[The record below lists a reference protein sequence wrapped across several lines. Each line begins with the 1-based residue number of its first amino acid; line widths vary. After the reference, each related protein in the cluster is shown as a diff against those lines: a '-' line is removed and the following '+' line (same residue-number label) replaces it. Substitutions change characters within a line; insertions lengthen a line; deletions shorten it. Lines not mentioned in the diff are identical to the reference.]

1 MKGSEKKI
9 MNISVILYTLGRV
22 LTIESAFMVLPGIV
36 GLIYREN
43 NWWTYFVV
51 ALFGM
56 LAGMLISV
64 KKPKNMQFFA
74 KEGFASVGLAWFL
87 ISLTGALPPFI
98 SRDIPNYIDAVFE
111 MSSGFTTTGATI
123 LTDVEA
129 VSHATLFWRSFSHWI
144 GGMGIVVFLL
154 AVMPMVGGVN
164 MHLLRA
170 ESPGPV
176 VGKLVP
182 KMKDSSQILYLIYIG
197 ITLVQIISL
206 WIMGMTPFEAVCTS
220 FATAGTG
227 GFGVYNSS
235 IGDFSTL
242 IKWDVTIFMI
252 LYGIN
257 FNVYFLILAR
267 KFKQIFKI
275 EEVRT
280 YLIVIAASILIIT
293 LNIFKTYDSFGK
305 ALTDAA
311 FQVASIITT
320 TGFSTCDFDL
330 WPSLSKTILV
340 LLMIMGAC
348 AGSTGGGIKSSRVL
362 ILIKA
367 VRQEINS
374 FIHPRSVR
382 AVGMDDRTVDKN
394 VVKSVCVYFVL
405 FSLIYFGSV
414 FIVSIDKYDMVTNF
428 TAVLA
433 TMNNIGPGLAVVGP
447 TGNFAGFN
455 YLSKIVFIFDMLAG
469 RLELYP
475 ILLLFIPTMWK
486 KH

>member
-1 MKGSEKKI
+1 

-22 LTIESAFMVLPGIV
+22 LAIESAFMILPGLV

-51 ALFGM
+51 ALLGM

-98 SRDIPNYIDAVFE
+98 SREIPNYIDAVFE

-129 VSHATLFWRSFSHWI
+129 MSHATLFWRSFSHWI
-144 GGMGIVVFLL
+144 GGMGIFVFLL

-182 KMKDSSQILYLIYIG
+182 KMKDSSQILYFIYILL
-197 ITLVQIISL
+197 TLVQIISL
-206 WIMGMTPFEAVCTS
+206 WIMGMSLFEAVCTS

-235 IGDFSTL
+235 IAGFSTL

-267 KFKQIFKI
+267 KFKNIFKI

-280 YLIVIAASILIIT
+280 YLIVIVAAVAIIT

-320 TGFSTCDFDL
+320 TGFATCDFNL

-340 LLMIMGAC
+340 LLMITGAC
-348 AGSTGGGIKSSRVL
+348 AGSTGGGLKFSRVL

-374 FIHPRSVR
+374 FIHPRSVK
-382 AVGMDDRTVDKN
+382 AVGMDDRTVDKS
-394 VVKSVCVYFVL
+394 VVKSVCVYGAL
-405 FSLIYFGSV
+405 FTLIYLGSV
-414 FIVSIDKYDMVTNF
+414 LIVSIDKFDMVTNF

-433 TMNNIGPGLAVVGP
+433 TINNVGPGLEVVGA
-447 TGNFAGFN
+447 TGNYAGFN

-475 ILLLFIPTMWK
+475 ILLLFVPTMWK

>member
-1 MKGSEKKI
+1 
-9 MNISVILYTLGRV
+9 MNISIILYTLGRV
-22 LTIESAFMVLPGIV
+22 LAIESAFMVLPGIV
-36 GLIYREN
+36 AIIYREN

-51 ALFGM
+51 ALIGM
-56 LAGMLISV
+56 LAGFLISL
-64 KKPKNMQFFA
+64 KKPKNTQFFA

-98 SRDIPNYIDAVFE
+98 SREIPNYIDAVFE

-129 VSHATLFWRSFSHWI
+129 MSHATLFWRSFSHWI
-144 GGMGIVVFLL
+144 GGMGIFVFLL

-182 KMKDSSQILYLIYIG
+182 KMKDSSQILYFIYILL
-197 ITLVQIISL
+197 TLVQIISL
-206 WIMGMTPFEAVCTS
+206 WIMGMSLFEAVCTS

-227 GFGVYNSS
+227 GFGIYNSS
-235 IGDFSTL
+235 IANFSTL

-267 KFKQIFKI
+267 KFKNIFKI

-280 YLIVIAASILIIT
+280 YLIVIVVSVAIIT
-293 LNIFKTYDSFGK
+293 LNIFKTYDSFGG

-320 TGFSTCDFDL
+320 TGFATCDFNL
-330 WPSLSKTILV
+330 WPALSKTILV
-340 LLMIMGAC
+340 LLMITGAC
-348 AGSTGGGIKSSRVL
+348 AGSTGGGLKFSRVL

-374 FIHPRSVR
+374 FIHPRSVK
-382 AVGMDDRTVDKN
+382 AVGMDDRTVDKS
-394 VVKSVCVYFVL
+394 VVKSVCVYAVL
-405 FSLIYFGSV
+405 FALIYFGSV

-433 TMNNIGPGLAVVGP
+433 TMNNVGPGFEVVGA
-447 TGNFAGFN
+447 TGNYGGFN

-475 ILLLFIPTMWK
+475 ILLLFVPMMWK

>member
-1 MKGSEKKI
+1 
-9 MNISVILYTLGRV
+9 MNISIILYTLGRV
-22 LTIESAFMVLPGIV
+22 LAIESAFMVLPGIV
-36 GLIYREN
+36 ALIYREN

-51 ALFGM
+51 ALVGM
-56 LAGMLISV
+56 LAGLLVSLR
-64 KKPKNMQFFA
+64 KPKNTQFFA

-98 SRDIPNYIDAVFE
+98 SREIPNYIDAVFE

-129 VSHATLFWRSFSHWI
+129 MSHATLFWRSFSHWI
-144 GGMGIVVFLL
+144 GGMGIFVFLL

-182 KMKDSSQILYLIYIG
+182 KMKDSSQILYIIYIFLTF
-197 ITLVQIISL
+197 IQIISL
-206 WIMGMTPFEAVCTS
+206 WIMGMSFFEAVCTAC
-220 FATAGTG
+220 ATAGTG
-227 GFGVYNSS
+227 GFGIYNSS
-235 IGDFSTL
+235 IANFSTL

-267 KFKQIFKI
+267 KFKSIFKI

-280 YLIVIAASILIIT
+280 YLIVIVVSVLIIT
-293 LNIFKTYDSFGK
+293 LNIFKTYDTFGG

-320 TGFSTCDFDL
+320 TGFATCDFNL
-330 WPSLSKTILV
+330 WPSLSKTILI
-340 LLMIMGAC
+340 LLMVTGAC
-348 AGSTGGGIKSSRVL
+348 AGSTGGGLKFSRVL
-362 ILIKA
+362 IIIKA

-374 FIHPRSVR
+374 FIHPRSVK
-382 AVGMDDRTVDKN
+382 AVGMDDRTVDKA
-394 VVKSVCVYFVL
+394 VVKSVCVYAVL
-405 FSLIYFGSV
+405 FALIYFGSV

-433 TMNNIGPGLAVVGP
+433 TMNNVGPGFEVVGA
-447 TGNFAGFN
+447 TGNYAGFN

-475 ILLLFIPTMWK
+475 ILLLFVPMMWK

>member
-1 MKGSEKKI
+1 
-9 MNISVILYTLGRV
+9 MNISIILYTLGRV
-22 LTIESAFMVLPGIV
+22 LAIESAFMVLPGIV
-36 GLIYREN
+36 ALIYQEN

-51 ALFGM
+51 ALVGM
-56 LAGMLISV
+56 LAGLLVSLR
-64 KKPKNMQFFA
+64 KPKNTQFFA
-74 KEGFASVGLAWFL
+74 KEGFASVGLAWLL

-98 SRDIPNYIDAVFE
+98 SREIPNYIDAVFE

-129 VSHATLFWRSFSHWI
+129 MSHATLFWRSFSHWI
-144 GGMGIVVFLL
+144 GGMGIFVFLL

-182 KMKDSSQILYLIYIG
+182 KMKDSSQILYIIYIFLTF
-197 ITLVQIISL
+197 IQIISL
-206 WIMGMTPFEAVCTS
+206 WIMGMSFFEAVCTAC
-220 FATAGTG
+220 ATAGTG
-227 GFGVYNSS
+227 GFGIYNSS
-235 IGDFSTL
+235 IADFSTL

-267 KFKQIFKI
+267 KFKNIFKI

-280 YLIVIAASILIIT
+280 YLIVIVVSVLIIT
-293 LNIFKTYDSFGK
+293 LNIFKTYDTFGG

-320 TGFSTCDFDL
+320 TGFATCDFNL
-330 WPSLSKTILV
+330 WPSLSKTILI
-340 LLMIMGAC
+340 LLMVTGAC
-348 AGSTGGGIKSSRVL
+348 AGSTGGGLKFSRVL

-374 FIHPRSVR
+374 FIHPRSVK
-382 AVGMDDRTVDKN
+382 AVGMDDRTVDKA
-394 VVKSVCVYFVL
+394 VVKSVCVYAVL
-405 FSLIYFGSV
+405 FALIYFGSV

-433 TMNNIGPGLAVVGP
+433 TMNNVGPGFEVVGA
-447 TGNFAGFN
+447 TGNYAGFN

-475 ILLLFIPTMWK
+475 ILLLFVPMMWK

>member
-1 MKGSEKKI
+1 
-9 MNISVILYTLGRV
+9 MNISIILYTLGRV
-22 LTIESAFMVLPGIV
+22 LAIESAFMVLPGIV
-36 GLIYREN
+36 AIIYREN

-51 ALFGM
+51 ALIGM
-56 LAGMLISV
+56 LAGLLISL
-64 KKPKNMQFFA
+64 KKPKNTQFFA
-74 KEGFASVGLAWFL
+74 KEGFASVGLAWLL
-87 ISLTGALPPFI
+87 ISLTGALPPFL
-98 SRDIPNYIDAVFE
+98 SREIPNYIDAVFE

-129 VSHATLFWRSFSHWI
+129 MTHATLFWRSFSHWI
-144 GGMGIVVFLL
+144 GGMGIFVFLL

-182 KMKDSSQILYLIYIG
+182 KMKDSSQILYFIYILL
-197 ITLVQIISL
+197 TLVQIISL
-206 WIMGMTPFEAVCTS
+206 WIMGMSFFEAVCTS

-235 IGDFSTL
+235 IANFSTL

-267 KFKQIFKI
+267 KFKNIFKI

-280 YLIVIAASILIIT
+280 YLIVIVVSVAVIT
-293 LNIFKTYDSFGK
+293 LNIFKTYDTFGG

-320 TGFSTCDFDL
+320 TGFATCDFNL
-330 WPSLSKTILV
+330 WPALSKTILV
-340 LLMIMGAC
+340 LLMITGAC
-348 AGSTGGGIKSSRVL
+348 AGSTGGGLKFSRVL

-374 FIHPRSVR
+374 FIHPRSVK
-382 AVGMDDRTVDKN
+382 AVGMDDRTVDKT
-394 VVKSVCVYFVL
+394 VVKSVCVYAVL
-405 FSLIYFGSV
+405 FALIYFGSV

-433 TMNNIGPGLAVVGP
+433 TMNNVGPGFEVVGA
-447 TGNFAGFN
+447 TGNYAGFN

-475 ILLLFIPTMWK
+475 ILLLFVPMMWK

>member
-1 MKGSEKKI
+1 
-9 MNISVILYTLGRV
+9 
-22 LTIESAFMVLPGIV
+22 
-36 GLIYREN
+36 
-43 NWWTYFVV
+43 
-51 ALFGM
+51 
-56 LAGMLISV
+56 
-64 KKPKNMQFFA
+64 
-74 KEGFASVGLAWFL
+74 
-87 ISLTGALPPFI
+87 
-98 SRDIPNYIDAVFE
+98 
-111 MSSGFTTTGATI
+111 
-123 LTDVEA
+123 
-129 VSHATLFWRSFSHWI
+129 
-144 GGMGIVVFLL
+144 
-154 AVMPMVGGVN
+154 
-164 MHLLRA
+164 
-170 ESPGPV
+170 
-176 VGKLVP
+176 
-182 KMKDSSQILYLIYIG
+182 
-197 ITLVQIISL
+197 
-206 WIMGMTPFEAVCTS
+206 MGMTPFEAVCTS

-227 GFGVYNSS
+227 GFGVYTSS

-280 YLIVIAASILIIT
+280 YLIVIAGSILIIT

>member
-1 MKGSEKKI
+1 
-9 MNISVILYTLGRV
+9 MNIAVILFTLGRV
-22 LTIESAFMVLPGIV
+22 IAIESAFMVLPGIV
-36 GLIYREN
+36 ALFYREG
-43 NWWTYFVV
+43 NWWTYIVV
-51 ALFGM
+51 ALIGM
-56 LAGMLISV
+56 LAGFLISL

-74 KEGFASVGLAWFL
+74 KEGLASVGLAWFL
-87 ISLTGALPPFI
+87 MSLTGALPPFL
-98 SRDIPNYIDAVFE
+98 SREIPNYIDAVFE
-111 MSSGFTTTGATI
+111 MASGFTTTGATI

-129 VSHATLFWRSFSHWI
+129 VTHATLFWRSFSHWI
-144 GGMGIVVFLL
+144 GGMGIFVFLL

-182 KMKDSSQILYLIYIG
+182 KMKDSSQILYFIYIVMTVVQYF
-197 ITLVQIISL
+197 TLWL
-206 WIMGMTPFEAVCTS
+206 MGMKPFEAICTA

-227 GFGVYNSS
+227 GFGIYNSS
-235 IGDFSTL
+235 IADFNTL
-242 IKWDVTIFMI
+242 IKWNVTIFMI

-257 FNVYFLILAR
+257 FNVYFLILAK
-267 KFKQIFKI
+267 KFKSIFKI

-280 YLIVIAASILIIT
+280 YLIAIVVSVLIIT

-320 TGFSTCDFDL
+320 TGFATCDFNL
-330 WPSLSKTILV
+330 WPSLSKTVII
-340 LLMIMGAC
+340 LLMITGAC
-348 AGSTGGGIKSSRVL
+348 AGSTGGGIKFSR
-362 ILIKA
+362 ILIVFQA
-367 VRQEINS
+367 VRQEINT

-382 AVGMDDRTVDKN
+382 AVGMDDKTVDKN
-394 VVKSVCVYFVL
+394 VVKSVCVYFIL
-405 FSLIYFGSV
+405 FALIYFGSV

-433 TMNNIGPGLAVVGP
+433 TMNNIGPGLEVV
-447 TGNFAGFN
+447 GNFAGFN

>member
-1 MKGSEKKI
+1 
-9 MNISVILYTLGRV
+9 MNISIILYTLGRV
-22 LTIESAFMVLPGIV
+22 LAIESAFMVLPGIV
-36 GLIYREN
+36 ALIYREN

-51 ALFGM
+51 ALAGM
-56 LAGMLISV
+56 LAGFLISV
-64 KKPKNMQFFA
+64 KKPKNTQFFA

-98 SRDIPNYIDAVFE
+98 SREIPNYIDAVFE

-123 LTDVEA
+123 LTDVE
-129 VSHATLFWRSFSHWI
+129 VISHATLFWRSFSHWI
-144 GGMGIVVFLL
+144 GGMGIFVFLL

-182 KMKDSSQILYLIYIG
+182 KMKDSSQILYFIYILL
-197 ITLVQIISL
+197 TLVQIISL
-206 WIMGMTPFEAVCTS
+206 CIMGMSLFEAVCTS

-227 GFGVYNSS
+227 GFGIYNSS
-235 IGDFSTL
+235 IAGFSTL

-267 KFKQIFKI
+267 KFKSIFKI

-280 YLIVIAASILIIT
+280 YLIVIVISVIIIT
-293 LNIFKTYDSFGK
+293 LNIFRTYDSFGI

-320 TGFSTCDFDL
+320 TGFVTCDFNL

-340 LLMIMGAC
+340 ILMVTGAC
-348 AGSTGGGIKSSRVL
+348 AGSTGGGLKFSRVL

-367 VRQEINS
+367 VKQEINS
-374 FIHPRSVR
+374 FIHPRSVK
-382 AVGMDDRTVDKN
+382 AVGMDDRTVDKS
-394 VVKSVCVYFVL
+394 VVKSVCVYGVL
-405 FSLIYFGSV
+405 FTLIYLGSV
-414 FIVSIDKYDMVTNF
+414 LIVSIDKYDLVTNF

-433 TMNNIGPGLAVVGP
+433 TMNNVGPGLEVVGA
-447 TGNFAGFN
+447 TGNYSGFS

-475 ILLLFIPTMWK
+475 ILLLFVPMMWK

>member
-1 MKGSEKKI
+1 
-9 MNISVILYTLGRV
+9 MNISIILYTLGRV
-22 LTIESAFMVLPGIV
+22 LAIESAFMVLPGIV
-36 GLIYREN
+36 AIIYREN

-51 ALFGM
+51 ALIGM
-56 LAGMLISV
+56 LAGFLISL
-64 KKPKNMQFFA
+64 KKPKNTQFFA

-98 SRDIPNYIDAVFE
+98 SREIPNYIDAVFE

-129 VSHATLFWRSFSHWI
+129 MSHATLFWRSFSHWI
-144 GGMGIVVFLL
+144 GGMGIFVFLL

-182 KMKDSSQILYLIYIG
+182 KMKDSSQILYFIYILL
-197 ITLVQIISL
+197 TLVQIISL
-206 WIMGMTPFEAVCTS
+206 WIMGMSLFEAVCTS

-227 GFGVYNSS
+227 GFGIYNSS
-235 IGDFSTL
+235 IANFSTL

-267 KFKQIFKI
+267 KFKNIFKI

-280 YLIVIAASILIIT
+280 YLIVIVVSVAIIT
-293 LNIFKTYDSFGK
+293 LNIFKTYDSFGG

-320 TGFSTCDFDL
+320 TGFATCDFNL
-330 WPSLSKTILV
+330 WPALSKTILV
-340 LLMIMGAC
+340 LLMITGAC
-348 AGSTGGGIKSSRVL
+348 AGSTGGGLKFSRVL

-374 FIHPRSVR
+374 FIHPRSVK
-382 AVGMDDRTVDKN
+382 AVGMDDRTVDKS
-394 VVKSVCVYFVL
+394 VVKSVCVYAVL
-405 FSLIYFGSV
+405 FALIYFGSV

-433 TMNNIGPGLAVVGP
+433 TMNNVGPGFEVVGA
-447 TGNFAGFN
+447 TGNYAGFN

-475 ILLLFIPTMWK
+475 ILLLFVPMMWK

>member
-1 MKGSEKKI
+1 
-9 MNISVILYTLGRV
+9 MNISIILYTLGRV
-22 LTIESAFMVLPGIV
+22 LAIESAFMVLPGIV
-36 GLIYREN
+36 AIIYREN

-51 ALFGM
+51 ALVGM
-56 LAGMLISV
+56 LAGLLISL
-64 KKPKNMQFFA
+64 KKPKNTQFFA

-98 SRDIPNYIDAVFE
+98 SREIPNYIDAVFE

-129 VSHATLFWRSFSHWI
+129 MSHATLFWRSFSHWI
-144 GGMGIVVFLL
+144 GGMGIFVFLL

-182 KMKDSSQILYLIYIG
+182 KMKDSSQILYFIYILL
-197 ITLVQIISL
+197 TLVQIISL
-206 WIMGMTPFEAVCTS
+206 WIMGMSFFEAVCTS

-235 IGDFSTL
+235 IANFSTL

-267 KFKQIFKI
+267 KFKNIFKI

-280 YLIVIAASILIIT
+280 YLIVIVVSVAVIT
-293 LNIFKTYDSFGK
+293 LNIFKTYDTFGG

-320 TGFSTCDFDL
+320 TGFATCDFNL
-330 WPSLSKTILV
+330 WPALSKTILV
-340 LLMIMGAC
+340 LLMITGAC
-348 AGSTGGGIKSSRVL
+348 AGSTGGGLKFSRVL

-367 VRQEINS
+367 IRQEINS
-374 FIHPRSVR
+374 FIHPRSVK
-382 AVGMDDRTVDKN
+382 AVGMDDRTVDKT
-394 VVKSVCVYFVL
+394 VVKSVCVYAVL
-405 FSLIYFGSV
+405 FALIYFGSV

-433 TMNNIGPGLAVVGP
+433 TMNNVGPGFEVVGA
-447 TGNFAGFN
+447 TGNYAGFN

-475 ILLLFIPTMWK
+475 ILLLFVPMMWK

>member
-1 MKGSEKKI
+1 
-9 MNISVILYTLGRV
+9 MNISIILYTLGRV
-22 LTIESAFMVLPGIV
+22 LAIESAFMVLPGIV
-36 GLIYREN
+36 AIIYREN

-51 ALFGM
+51 ALIGM
-56 LAGMLISV
+56 LAGLLISL
-64 KKPKNMQFFA
+64 KKPKNTQFFA

-98 SRDIPNYIDAVFE
+98 SREIPNYIDAVFE

-129 VSHATLFWRSFSHWI
+129 MSHATLFWRSFSHWI
-144 GGMGIVVFLL
+144 GGMGIFVFLL

-182 KMKDSSQILYLIYIG
+182 KMKDSSQILYFIYILL
-197 ITLVQIISL
+197 TLVQIISL
-206 WIMGMTPFEAVCTS
+206 WIMGMSFFEAVCTAC
-220 FATAGTG
+220 ATAGTG
-227 GFGVYNSS
+227 GFGIYNSS
-235 IGDFSTL
+235 IANFSTL

-267 KFKQIFKI
+267 KFKNILKI

-280 YLIVIAASILIIT
+280 YLIVIVVSVAVIT
-293 LNIFKTYDSFGK
+293 LNIFKTYDTFGG

-320 TGFSTCDFDL
+320 TGFATCDFNL
-330 WPSLSKTILV
+330 WPALSKTILV
-340 LLMIMGAC
+340 LLMITGAC
-348 AGSTGGGIKSSRVL
+348 AGSTGGGLKFSRVL

-374 FIHPRSVR
+374 FIHPRSVK
-382 AVGMDDRTVDKN
+382 AVGMDDRTVDKT
-394 VVKSVCVYFVL
+394 VVKSVCVYAVL
-405 FSLIYFGSV
+405 FALIYFGSV

-433 TMNNIGPGLAVVGP
+433 TMNNVGPGFEVVGA
-447 TGNFAGFN
+447 TGNYAGFN

-475 ILLLFIPTMWK
+475 ILLLFVPMMWK

>member
-1 MKGSEKKI
+1 
-9 MNISVILYTLGRV
+9 MNISIILYTLGRV
-22 LTIESAFMVLPGIV
+22 LAIESAFMVLPGIV
-36 GLIYREN
+36 AIIYREN

-51 ALFGM
+51 ALTGM
-56 LAGMLISV
+56 LAGLLISL
-64 KKPKNMQFFA
+64 KKPKNTQFFA

-98 SRDIPNYIDAVFE
+98 SREIPNYIDAVFE

-129 VSHATLFWRSFSHWI
+129 MSHATLFWRSFSHWI
-144 GGMGIVVFLL
+144 GGMGIFVFLL

-182 KMKDSSQILYLIYIG
+182 KMKDSSQILYFIYILL
-197 ITLVQIISL
+197 TLVQIISL
-206 WIMGMTPFEAVCTS
+206 WIMGMSFFEAVCTS

-235 IGDFSTL
+235 IANFSTL

-267 KFKQIFKI
+267 KFKNIFKI

-280 YLIVIAASILIIT
+280 YLIVIVVSAAVIT
-293 LNIFKTYDSFGK
+293 LNIFKTYDSFGG

-320 TGFSTCDFDL
+320 TGFATCDFNL
-330 WPSLSKTILV
+330 WPALSKTILV
-340 LLMIMGAC
+340 LLMITGAC
-348 AGSTGGGIKSSRVL
+348 AGSTGGGLKFSRVL

-367 VRQEINS
+367 IRQEINS
-374 FIHPRSVR
+374 FIHPRSVK
-382 AVGMDDRTVDKN
+382 AVGMDDRTVDKT
-394 VVKSVCVYFVL
+394 VVKSVCVYAVL
-405 FSLIYFGSV
+405 FALIYFGSV

-433 TMNNIGPGLAVVGP
+433 TMNNVGPGFEVVGA
-447 TGNFAGFN
+447 TGNYAGFN

-475 ILLLFIPTMWK
+475 ILLLFVPMMWK

>member
-1 MKGSEKKI
+1 
-9 MNISVILYTLGRV
+9 MNIAIILYTLGRV
-22 LTIESAFMVLPGIV
+22 LAIESAFMVLPGIV
-36 GLIYREN
+36 ALIYREN

-51 ALFGM
+51 ALVGM
-56 LAGMLISV
+56 LAGLLVSF
-64 KKPKNMQFFA
+64 KKPKNTQFFA
-74 KEGFASVGLAWFL
+74 KEGFASVGLAWLL
-87 ISLTGALPPFI
+87 ISMTGALPPFL
-98 SRDIPNYIDAVFE
+98 SREIPNYIDAVFE

-129 VSHATLFWRSFSHWI
+129 MTHATLFWRSFSHWI
-144 GGMGIVVFLL
+144 GGMGIFVFLL

-182 KMKDSSQILYLIYIG
+182 KMKDSSQILYVIYIFLT
-197 ITLVQIISL
+197 IVQIISL
-206 WIMGMTPFEAVCTS
+206 WIMGMSFFEAVCTS
-220 FATAGTG
+220 CATAGTG
-227 GFGVYNSS
+227 GFGIYNSS
-235 IGDFSTL
+235 IANFSTL

-267 KFKQIFKI
+267 KFKNILKI

-280 YLIVIAASILIIT
+280 YLIVIVVSVAVIT
-293 LNIFKTYDSFGK
+293 LNIFKTYDTFGG

-320 TGFSTCDFDL
+320 TGFATCDFNL
-330 WPSLSKTILV
+330 WPALSKTILV
-340 LLMIMGAC
+340 LLMITGAC
-348 AGSTGGGIKSSRVL
+348 AGSTGGGLKFSRVL

-374 FIHPRSVR
+374 FIHPRSVK
-382 AVGMDDRTVDKN
+382 AVGMDDRTVDKT
-394 VVKSVCVYFVL
+394 VVKSVCVYAVL
-405 FSLIYFGSV
+405 FALIYFGSV

-433 TMNNIGPGLAVVGP
+433 TMNNVGPGFEVVGA
-447 TGNFAGFN
+447 TGNYAGFN

-475 ILLLFIPTMWK
+475 ILLLFVPMMWK

>member
-1 MKGSEKKI
+1 
-9 MNISVILYTLGRV
+9 MNIAIILYTLGRV
-22 LTIESAFMVLPGIV
+22 LAIESAFMVLPGIV
-36 GLIYREN
+36 AIIYREN

-51 ALFGM
+51 ALIGM
-56 LAGMLISV
+56 LAGLLISL
-64 KKPKNMQFFA
+64 KKPKNTQFFA

-98 SRDIPNYIDAVFE
+98 SREIPNYIDAVFE

-129 VSHATLFWRSFSHWI
+129 MSHATLFWRSFSHWI
-144 GGMGIVVFLL
+144 GGMGIFVFLL

-182 KMKDSSQILYLIYIG
+182 KMKDSSQILSFIYILL
-197 ITLVQIISL
+197 TLVQIISL
-206 WIMGMTPFEAVCTS
+206 WIMGMSFFEAVCTS

-235 IGDFSTL
+235 IANFSTL

-267 KFKQIFKI
+267 KFKNIFKI

-280 YLIVIAASILIIT
+280 YLIVIVVSVAVIT
-293 LNIFKTYDSFGK
+293 LNIFKTYDTFGG

-320 TGFSTCDFDL
+320 TGFATCDFNL
-330 WPSLSKTILV
+330 WPALSKTILV
-340 LLMIMGAC
+340 LLMITGAC
-348 AGSTGGGIKSSRVL
+348 AGSTGGGLKFSRVL

-374 FIHPRSVR
+374 FIHPRSVK
-382 AVGMDDRTVDKN
+382 AVGMDDRTVDKT
-394 VVKSVCVYFVL
+394 VVKSVCVYAVL
-405 FSLIYFGSV
+405 FALIYFGSV

-433 TMNNIGPGLAVVGP
+433 TMNNVGPGFEVVGA
-447 TGNFAGFN
+447 TGNYAGFN

-475 ILLLFIPTMWK
+475 ILLLFVPMMWK

>member
-1 MKGSEKKI
+1 
-9 MNISVILYTLGRV
+9 MNISIILYTLGRV
-22 LTIESAFMVLPGIV
+22 LAIESAFMVLPGIV
-36 GLIYREN
+36 AIIYREN

-51 ALFGM
+51 ALIGM
-56 LAGMLISV
+56 LAGFLISL
-64 KKPKNMQFFA
+64 KKPKNTQFFA

-98 SRDIPNYIDAVFE
+98 SREIPNYIDAVFE

-129 VSHATLFWRSFSHWI
+129 MSHATLFWRSFSHWI
-144 GGMGIVVFLL
+144 GGMGIFVFLL

-182 KMKDSSQILYLIYIG
+182 KMKDSSQILYFIYILL
-197 ITLVQIISL
+197 TLVQIISL
-206 WIMGMTPFEAVCTS
+206 WIMGMSLFEAVCTS

-227 GFGVYNSS
+227 GFGIYNSS
-235 IGDFSTL
+235 IANFSTL

-267 KFKQIFKI
+267 KFKNIFKI

-280 YLIVIAASILIIT
+280 YLIVIVVSVAVIT
-293 LNIFKTYDSFGK
+293 LNIFKTYDSFGG

-320 TGFSTCDFDL
+320 TGFATCDFNL
-330 WPSLSKTILV
+330 WPALSKTILV
-340 LLMIMGAC
+340 LLMITGAC
-348 AGSTGGGIKSSRVL
+348 AGSTGGGLKFSRVL

-374 FIHPRSVR
+374 FIHPRSVK
-382 AVGMDDRTVDKN
+382 AVGMDDRTVDKS
-394 VVKSVCVYFVL
+394 VVKSVCVYAVL
-405 FSLIYFGSV
+405 FALIYFGSV

-433 TMNNIGPGLAVVGP
+433 TMNNVGPGFEVVGA
-447 TGNFAGFN
+447 TGNYAGFN

-475 ILLLFIPTMWK
+475 ILLLFVPMMWK

>member
-1 MKGSEKKI
+1 

>member
-1 MKGSEKKI
+1 
-9 MNISVILYTLGRV
+9 
-22 LTIESAFMVLPGIV
+22 
-36 GLIYREN
+36 
-43 NWWTYFVV
+43 
-51 ALFGM
+51 ALVGM
-56 LAGMLISV
+56 LTGLLISL
-64 KKPKNMQFFA
+64 KKPKNTQFFA

-98 SRDIPNYIDAVFE
+98 SREIPNYIDAVFE

-129 VSHATLFWRSFSHWI
+129 MSHATLFWRSFSHWI
-144 GGMGIVVFLL
+144 GGMGIFVFLL

-182 KMKDSSQILYLIYIG
+182 KMKDSSQILYFIYIFL
-197 ITLVQIISL
+197 TVVQILSL
-206 WIMGMTPFEAVCTS
+206 WIMGMSFFEAVCTAC
-220 FATAGTG
+220 ATAGTG

-235 IGDFSTL
+235 IASFSTL

-267 KFKQIFKI
+267 KFKNIFKM

-280 YLIVIAASILIIT
+280 YLLVIVVSVLIIT
-293 LNIFKTYDSFGK
+293 LNIFKMYDSFGG

-320 TGFSTCDFDL
+320 TGFATCDFNL
-330 WPSLSKTILV
+330 WPSLAKTILV
-340 LLMIMGAC
+340 ILMITGAC
-348 AGSTGGGIKSSRVL
+348 AGSTGGGLKFSRVL

-374 FIHPRSVR
+374 FIHPRSVK
-382 AVGMDDRTVDKN
+382 AVGMDDRTVDKA
-394 VVKSVCVYFVL
+394 VVKSVCVYGVL
-405 FSLIYFGSV
+405 FTLIYLGSV

-433 TMNNIGPGLAVVGP
+433 TMNNVGPGFEVVGA
-447 TGNFAGFN
+447 TGNYAGFN

-475 ILLLFIPTMWK
+475 ILLLFVPMMWK

>member
-1 MKGSEKKI
+1 
-9 MNISVILYTLGRV
+9 MNISIILYTLGRV
-22 LTIESAFMVLPGIV
+22 LAIESAFMVLPGIV
-36 GLIYREN
+36 AIIYREN

-51 ALFGM
+51 ALAGM
-56 LAGMLISV
+56 LAGLLISL
-64 KKPKNMQFFA
+64 KKPKNTQFFA

-87 ISLTGALPPFI
+87 ISLTGALPPFL

-182 KMKDSSQILYLIYIG
+182 KMKDSSQILYFIYIF
-197 ITLVQIISL
+197 ITLVQIFSL
-206 WIMGMTPFEAVCTS
+206 KIMGMSLFEAVCTS

-235 IGDFSTL
+235 IAGFSTL

-267 KFKQIFKI
+267 KFKSIFKI

-280 YLIVIAASILIIT
+280 YLIVIVVSVLIIT
-293 LNIFKTYDSFGK
+293 LNIFKMYDSFGK

-320 TGFSTCDFDL
+320 TGFATCDFNL

-340 LLMIMGAC
+340 ILMVTGAC
-348 AGSTGGGIKSSRVL
+348 AGSTGGGLKFSRVL

-367 VRQEINS
+367 VRQEIHS
-374 FIHPRSVR
+374 FIHPRSVK
-382 AVGMDDRTVDKN
+382 AVGMDDRTVDKA
-394 VVKSVCVYFVL
+394 VVKSVCVYAVL
-405 FSLIYFGSV
+405 FALIYFGSV
-414 FIVSIDKYDMVTNF
+414 LIVSIDKYDMITNF

-433 TMNNIGPGLAVVGP
+433 TMNNVGPGLEVVGA
-447 TGNFAGFN
+447 TGNYAGFN

-475 ILLLFIPTMWK
+475 ILLLFVPMMWK

>member
-1 MKGSEKKI
+1 
-9 MNISVILYTLGRV
+9 MNISIILYTLGRV
-22 LTIESAFMVLPGIV
+22 LAIESAFMVLPGIV
-36 GLIYREN
+36 AIIYREN

-51 ALFGM
+51 ALIGM
-56 LAGMLISV
+56 LAGLLISL
-64 KKPKNMQFFA
+64 KKPKNTQFFA

-98 SRDIPNYIDAVFE
+98 SREIPNYIDAVFE

-129 VSHATLFWRSFSHWI
+129 MSHATLFWRSFSHWI
-144 GGMGIVVFLL
+144 GGMGIFVFLL

-176 VGKLVP
+176 VGELVP
-182 KMKDSSQILYLIYIG
+182 KMKDSSQILYFIYILL
-197 ITLVQIISL
+197 TLVQIISL
-206 WIMGMTPFEAVCTS
+206 WIMGMSFFEAVCTS

-235 IGDFSTL
+235 IANFSTL

-267 KFKQIFKI
+267 KFKNIFKI

-280 YLIVIAASILIIT
+280 YLIVIVVSVAVIT
-293 LNIFKTYDSFGK
+293 LNIFKTYDTFGG

-320 TGFSTCDFDL
+320 TGFATCDFNL
-330 WPSLSKTILV
+330 WPALSKTILV
-340 LLMIMGAC
+340 LLMITGAC
-348 AGSTGGGIKSSRVL
+348 AGSTGGGLKFSRVL

-374 FIHPRSVR
+374 FIHPRSVK
-382 AVGMDDRTVDKN
+382 AVGMDDRTVDKT
-394 VVKSVCVYFVL
+394 VVKSVCVYAVL
-405 FSLIYFGSV
+405 FALIYFGSV

-433 TMNNIGPGLAVVGP
+433 TMNNVGPGFEVVGA
-447 TGNFAGFN
+447 TGNYAGFN

-475 ILLLFIPTMWK
+475 ILLLFVPMMWK

>member
-1 MKGSEKKI
+1 
-9 MNISVILYTLGRV
+9 MNISIILYTLGRV
-22 LTIESAFMVLPGIV
+22 LAIESAFMVLPGIV
-36 GLIYREN
+36 AIIYREN

-51 ALFGM
+51 ALIGM
-56 LAGMLISV
+56 LAGFLISL
-64 KKPKNMQFFA
+64 KKPKNTQFFA

-98 SRDIPNYIDAVFE
+98 SREIPNYIDAVFE

-129 VSHATLFWRSFSHWI
+129 MSHATLFWRSFSHWI
-144 GGMGIVVFLL
+144 GGMGIFVFLL

-182 KMKDSSQILYLIYIG
+182 KMKDSSQILYFIYILL
-197 ITLVQIISL
+197 TLVQIISL
-206 WIMGMTPFEAVCTS
+206 WIMGMSLFEAVCTS

-227 GFGVYNSS
+227 GFGIYNSS
-235 IGDFSTL
+235 LANFSTL

-267 KFKQIFKI
+267 KFKNIFKI

-280 YLIVIAASILIIT
+280 YLIVIVVSVAVIT
-293 LNIFKTYDSFGK
+293 LNIFKTYDSFGG

-320 TGFSTCDFDL
+320 TGFATCDFNL
-330 WPSLSKTILV
+330 WPALSKTILV
-340 LLMIMGAC
+340 LLMITGAC
-348 AGSTGGGIKSSRVL
+348 AGSTGGGLKFSRVL

-374 FIHPRSVR
+374 FIHPRSVK
-382 AVGMDDRTVDKN
+382 AVGMDDRTVDKS
-394 VVKSVCVYFVL
+394 VVKSVCVYAVL
-405 FSLIYFGSV
+405 FALIYFGSV

-433 TMNNIGPGLAVVGP
+433 TMNNVGPGFEVVGA
-447 TGNFAGFN
+447 TGNYAGFN

-475 ILLLFIPTMWK
+475 ILLLFVPMMWK

>member
-1 MKGSEKKI
+1 
-9 MNISVILYTLGRV
+9 MNISIILYTLGRV
-22 LTIESAFMVLPGIV
+22 LAIESAFMVLPGIV
-36 GLIYREN
+36 AIIYREN

-51 ALFGM
+51 ALIGM
-56 LAGMLISV
+56 LAGLLISL
-64 KKPKNMQFFA
+64 KKPKNTQFFA

-98 SRDIPNYIDAVFE
+98 SREIPNYIDAVFE

-129 VSHATLFWRSFSHWI
+129 MSHATLFWRSFSHWI
-144 GGMGIVVFLL
+144 GGMGIFVFLL

-182 KMKDSSQILYLIYIG
+182 KMKDSSQILYFIYILL
-197 ITLVQIISL
+197 TLVQIISL
-206 WIMGMTPFEAVCTS
+206 WIMGMSFFEAVCTS

-235 IGDFSTL
+235 IANFSTL

-267 KFKQIFKI
+267 KFKNIFKI

-280 YLIVIAASILIIT
+280 YLIVIVVSVAVIT
-293 LNIFKTYDSFGK
+293 LNIFRTYDSFGG

-320 TGFSTCDFDL
+320 TGFATCDFNL

-340 LLMIMGAC
+340 LLMITGAC
-348 AGSTGGGIKSSRVL
+348 AGSTGGGLKFSRVL

-374 FIHPRSVR
+374 FIHPRSVK
-382 AVGMDDRTVDKN
+382 AVGMDDRTVDKT
-394 VVKSVCVYFVL
+394 VVKSVCVYAVL
-405 FSLIYFGSV
+405 FALIYFGSV

-433 TMNNIGPGLAVVGP
+433 TMNNVGPGFEVVGA
-447 TGNFAGFN
+447 TGNYAGFN

-475 ILLLFIPTMWK
+475 ILLLFVPMMWK

>member
-1 MKGSEKKI
+1 
-9 MNISVILYTLGRV
+9 MNISIILYTLGRV
-22 LTIESAFMVLPGIV
+22 LAIESAFMVLPGIV
-36 GLIYREN
+36 AIIYREN

-51 ALFGM
+51 ALIGM
-56 LAGMLISV
+56 LAGLLISL
-64 KKPKNMQFFA
+64 KKPKNTQFFA
-74 KEGFASVGLAWFL
+74 KEGFASVGFAWFL

-98 SRDIPNYIDAVFE
+98 SGEIPNYIDAVFE

-144 GGMGIVVFLL
+144 GGMGIFVFLL

-182 KMKDSSQILYLIYIG
+182 KMKDSSQILYFIYILL
-197 ITLVQIISL
+197 TLVQIISL
-206 WIMGMTPFEAVCTS
+206 WIMGMSLFEAVCTS

-227 GFGVYNSS
+227 GFGIYNSS
-235 IGDFSTL
+235 IANFSTL

-267 KFKQIFKI
+267 KFKNIFKI

-280 YLIVIAASILIIT
+280 YLIVIVVSVAVIT
-293 LNIFKTYDSFGK
+293 LNIFKTYDSFGG

-320 TGFSTCDFDL
+320 TGFATCDFNL
-330 WPSLSKTILV
+330 WPALSKTILV
-340 LLMIMGAC
+340 LLMITGAC
-348 AGSTGGGIKSSRVL
+348 AGSTGGGLKFSRVL

-374 FIHPRSVR
+374 FIHPRSVK
-382 AVGMDDRTVDKN
+382 AVGMDDRTVDKS
-394 VVKSVCVYFVL
+394 VVKSVCVYAVL
-405 FSLIYFGSV
+405 FALIYFGSV

-433 TMNNIGPGLAVVGP
+433 TMNNVGPGFEVVGA
-447 TGNFAGFN
+447 TGNYAGFN

-475 ILLLFIPTMWK
+475 ILLLFVPMMWK

>member
-1 MKGSEKKI
+1 
-9 MNISVILYTLGRV
+9 MNIAIILYTLGRV
-22 LTIESAFMVLPGIV
+22 LAIESAFMVLPGIV
-36 GLIYREN
+36 ALIYREN

-51 ALFGM
+51 ALVGM
-56 LAGMLISV
+56 LAGLLVSF
-64 KKPKNMQFFA
+64 KKPKNTQFFA
-74 KEGFASVGLAWFL
+74 KEGFASVGLAWLL
-87 ISLTGALPPFI
+87 ISLTGALPPFL
-98 SRDIPNYIDAVFE
+98 SREIPNYIDAVFE

-129 VSHATLFWRSFSHWI
+129 MTHATLFWRSFSHWI
-144 GGMGIVVFLL
+144 GGMGIFVFLL

-182 KMKDSSQILYLIYIG
+182 KMKDSSQILYVIYIFLT
-197 ITLVQIISL
+197 IVQIISL
-206 WIMGMTPFEAVCTS
+206 WIMGMSFFEAVCTAC
-220 FATAGTG
+220 ATAGTG
-227 GFGVYNSS
+227 GFGIYNSS
-235 IGDFSTL
+235 IANFSTL

-267 KFKQIFKI
+267 KFKNILKI

-280 YLIVIAASILIIT
+280 YLIVIVVSVAVIT
-293 LNIFKTYDSFGK
+293 LNIFKNYDTFGG

-320 TGFSTCDFDL
+320 TGFATCDFNL
-330 WPSLSKTILV
+330 WPALSKTILV
-340 LLMIMGAC
+340 LLMITGAC
-348 AGSTGGGIKSSRVL
+348 AGSTGGGLKFSRVL

-374 FIHPRSVR
+374 FIHPRSVK
-382 AVGMDDRTVDKN
+382 AVGMDDRTVDKT
-394 VVKSVCVYFVL
+394 VVKSVCVYAVL
-405 FSLIYFGSV
+405 FALIYFGSV

-433 TMNNIGPGLAVVGP
+433 TMNNVGPGFEVVGA
-447 TGNFAGFN
+447 TGNYAGFN

-475 ILLLFIPTMWK
+475 ILLLFVPMMWK

>member
-1 MKGSEKKI
+1 
-9 MNISVILYTLGRV
+9 MNIAIILYTLGRV
-22 LTIESAFMVLPGIV
+22 LAIESAFMVLPGIV
-36 GLIYREN
+36 ALIYREN

-51 ALFGM
+51 ALVGM
-56 LAGMLISV
+56 LAGLLVSF
-64 KKPKNMQFFA
+64 KKPKNTQFFA
-74 KEGFASVGLAWFL
+74 KEGFASVGLAWLL
-87 ISLTGALPPFI
+87 ISMTGALPPFL
-98 SRDIPNYIDAVFE
+98 SREIPNYIDAVFE

-129 VSHATLFWRSFSHWI
+129 MTRATLFWRSFSHWI
-144 GGMGIVVFLL
+144 GGMGIFVFLL

-182 KMKDSSQILYLIYIG
+182 KMKDSSQILYVIYIFLT
-197 ITLVQIISL
+197 IVQIISL
-206 WIMGMTPFEAVCTS
+206 WIMGMSFFEAVCTAC
-220 FATAGTG
+220 ATAGTG
-227 GFGVYNSS
+227 GFGIYNSS
-235 IGDFSTL
+235 IANFSTL

-267 KFKQIFKI
+267 KFKNILKI

-280 YLIVIAASILIIT
+280 YLLVIVGAVLIIT
-293 LNIFKTYDSFGK
+293 LNIFKTYNSFGM

-320 TGFSTCDFDL
+320 TGFATCDFNL
-330 WPSLSKTILV
+330 WPALSKTILV
-340 LLMIMGAC
+340 LLMITGAC
-348 AGSTGGGIKSSRVL
+348 AGSTGGGLKFSRVL

-374 FIHPRSVR
+374 FIHPRSVK
-382 AVGMDDRTVDKN
+382 AVGMDDRTVDKT
-394 VVKSVCVYFVL
+394 VVKSVCVYAVL
-405 FSLIYFGSV
+405 FALIYFGSV
-414 FIVSIDKYDMVTNF
+414 FIVSIDKYDVVTNF

-433 TMNNIGPGLAVVGP
+433 TMNNVGPGFEVVGA
-447 TGNFAGFN
+447 TGNYAGFN

-475 ILLLFIPTMWK
+475 ILLLFVPMMWK

>member
-1 MKGSEKKI
+1 
-9 MNISVILYTLGRV
+9 MNISIILYTLGRV
-22 LTIESAFMVLPGIV
+22 LAIESAFMVLPGIV
-36 GLIYREN
+36 AIIYREN

-51 ALFGM
+51 ALVGM
-56 LAGMLISV
+56 LTGLLISL
-64 KKPKNMQFFA
+64 KKPKNTQFFA

-87 ISLTGALPPFI
+87 ISLTGALPPFL
-98 SRDIPNYIDAVFE
+98 SREIPNYIDAVFE

-129 VSHATLFWRSFSHWI
+129 MSHATLFWRSFSHWI
-144 GGMGIVVFLL
+144 GGMGIFVFLL

-182 KMKDSSQILYLIYIG
+182 KMKDSSQILYFIYIFL
-197 ITLVQIISL
+197 TVVQILSL
-206 WIMGMTPFEAVCTS
+206 WIMGMSFFEAVCTAC
-220 FATAGTG
+220 ATAGTG

-235 IGDFSTL
+235 IASFSTL

-267 KFKQIFKI
+267 KFKNIFKM

-280 YLIVIAASILIIT
+280 YLLVIVVSVLIIT
-293 LNIFKTYDSFGK
+293 LNIFKMYDSFGG

-320 TGFSTCDFDL
+320 TGFATCDFNL
-330 WPSLSKTILV
+330 WPSLAKTILV
-340 LLMIMGAC
+340 ILMITGAC
-348 AGSTGGGIKSSRVL
+348 AGSTGGGLKFSRVL

-374 FIHPRSVR
+374 FIHPRSVK
-382 AVGMDDRTVDKN
+382 AVGMDDRTVDKA
-394 VVKSVCVYFVL
+394 VVKSVCVYGVL
-405 FSLIYFGSV
+405 FTLIYLGSV

-433 TMNNIGPGLAVVGP
+433 TMNNVGPGLEVVGA
-447 TGNFAGFN
+447 TGNYAGFN

-475 ILLLFIPTMWK
+475 ILLLFVPMMWK

>member
-1 MKGSEKKI
+1 
-9 MNISVILYTLGRV
+9 
-22 LTIESAFMVLPGIV
+22 
-36 GLIYREN
+36 
-43 NWWTYFVV
+43 
-51 ALFGM
+51 
-56 LAGMLISV
+56 
-64 KKPKNMQFFA
+64 
-74 KEGFASVGLAWFL
+74 
-87 ISLTGALPPFI
+87 
-98 SRDIPNYIDAVFE
+98 

-129 VSHATLFWRSFSHWI
+129 MSHATLFWRSFSHWI
-144 GGMGIVVFLL
+144 GGMGIFVFLL

-182 KMKDSSQILYLIYIG
+182 KMKDSSQILYFIYILL
-197 ITLVQIISL
+197 TLVQIISL
-206 WIMGMTPFEAVCTS
+206 WIMGMSFFEAVCTS

-235 IGDFSTL
+235 IANFSTL

-267 KFKQIFKI
+267 KFKNIFKI

-280 YLIVIAASILIIT
+280 YLIVIVVSVAVIT
-293 LNIFKTYDSFGK
+293 LNIFFFFFTFGG

-320 TGFSTCDFDL
+320 TGFATCDFNL
-330 WPSLSKTILV
+330 WPALSKTILV
-340 LLMIMGAC
+340 LLMITGAC
-348 AGSTGGGIKSSRVL
+348 AGSTGGGLKFSRVL

-374 FIHPRSVR
+374 FIHPRSVK
-382 AVGMDDRTVDKN
+382 AVGMDDRTVDKT
-394 VVKSVCVYFVL
+394 VVKSVCVYAVL
-405 FSLIYFGSV
+405 FALIYFGSV

-433 TMNNIGPGLAVVGP
+433 TMNNVGPGFEVVGA
-447 TGNFAGFN
+447 TGNYAGFN

-475 ILLLFIPTMWK
+475 ILLLFVPMMWK

>member
-1 MKGSEKKI
+1 
-9 MNISVILYTLGRV
+9 MNISIILYTLGRV
-22 LTIESAFMVLPGIV
+22 LAIESAFMVLPGIV
-36 GLIYREN
+36 ALIYREN

-51 ALFGM
+51 ALIGM
-56 LAGMLISV
+56 LAGLLISL
-64 KKPKNMQFFA
+64 KKPKNTQFFA

-98 SRDIPNYIDAVFE
+98 SGEIPNYIDAVFE

-129 VSHATLFWRSFSHWI
+129 MSHATLFWRSFSHWI
-144 GGMGIVVFLL
+144 GGMGIFVFLL

-182 KMKDSSQILYLIYIG
+182 KMKDSSQILYFIYILL
-197 ITLVQIISL
+197 TLVQIISL
-206 WIMGMTPFEAVCTS
+206 WIMGMSLFEAVCTS

-227 GFGVYNSS
+227 GFGIYNSS
-235 IGDFSTL
+235 IANFSTL

-267 KFKQIFKI
+267 KFKNIFKI

-280 YLIVIAASILIIT
+280 YVIVIVVSVAVIT
-293 LNIFKTYDSFGK
+293 LNIFKTYDSFGG

-320 TGFSTCDFDL
+320 TGFATCDFNL
-330 WPSLSKTILV
+330 WPALSKTILV
-340 LLMIMGAC
+340 LLMITGAC
-348 AGSTGGGIKSSRVL
+348 AGSTGGGLKFSRVL

-374 FIHPRSVR
+374 FIHPRSVK
-382 AVGMDDRTVDKN
+382 AVGMDDRTVDKS
-394 VVKSVCVYFVL
+394 VVKSVCVYAVL
-405 FSLIYFGSV
+405 FALIYFGSV

-433 TMNNIGPGLAVVGP
+433 TMNNVGPGFEVVGA
-447 TGNFAGFN
+447 TGNYAGFN

-475 ILLLFIPTMWK
+475 ILLLFVPMMWK

>member
-1 MKGSEKKI
+1 
-9 MNISVILYTLGRV
+9 
-22 LTIESAFMVLPGIV
+22 MVLPGIV
-36 GLIYREN
+36 AIIYREN

-51 ALFGM
+51 ALVGM
-56 LAGMLISV
+56 LAGLLVSF
-64 KKPKNMQFFA
+64 KKPKNTQFFA
-74 KEGFASVGLAWFL
+74 KEGFASVGLAWLL
-87 ISLTGALPPFI
+87 ISMTGALPPFL
-98 SRDIPNYIDAVFE
+98 SREIPNYIDAVFE

-129 VSHATLFWRSFSHWI
+129 MTHATLFWRSFSHWI
-144 GGMGIVVFLL
+144 GGMGIFVFLL

-182 KMKDSSQILYLIYIG
+182 KMKDSSQILYVIYIFLT
-197 ITLVQIISL
+197 IVQIISL
-206 WIMGMTPFEAVCTS
+206 WIMGMSFFEAVCTAC
-220 FATAGTG
+220 ATAGTG
-227 GFGVYNSS
+227 GFGIYNSS
-235 IGDFSTL
+235 IANFSTL

-267 KFKQIFKI
+267 KFKNILKI

-280 YLIVIAASILIIT
+280 YLLVIVGAVLIIT
-293 LNIFKTYDSFGK
+293 LNIFKTYNSFGM

-320 TGFSTCDFDL
+320 TGFATCDFNL

-340 LLMIMGAC
+340 LLMITGAC
-348 AGSTGGGIKSSRVL
+348 AGSTGGGLKFSRIL

-374 FIHPRSVR
+374 FIHPRSVK
-382 AVGMDDRTVDKN
+382 AVGMDDRTVDKT
-394 VVKSVCVYFVL
+394 VVKSVCVYAVL
-405 FSLIYFGSV
+405 FALIYFGSV

-433 TMNNIGPGLAVVGP
+433 TMNNVGPGFEVVGA
-447 TGNFAGFN
+447 TGNYAGFN

-475 ILLLFIPTMWK
+475 ILLLFVPMMWK

>member
-1 MKGSEKKI
+1 
-9 MNISVILYTLGRV
+9 MNISIILYTLGRV
-22 LTIESAFMVLPGIV
+22 LAIESAFMVLPGIV
-36 GLIYREN
+36 AIIYREN

-51 ALFGM
+51 ALIGM
-56 LAGMLISV
+56 LAGLLISL
-64 KKPKNMQFFA
+64 KKPKNTQFFA

-98 SRDIPNYIDAVFE
+98 SREIPNYIDAVFE

-129 VSHATLFWRSFSHWI
+129 MSHATLFWRSFSHWI
-144 GGMGIVVFLL
+144 GGMGIFVFLL

-182 KMKDSSQILYLIYIG
+182 KMKDSSQILYFIYILL
-197 ITLVQIISL
+197 TLVQIISL
-206 WIMGMTPFEAVCTS
+206 WIMGMSLFEAVCTS

-227 GFGVYNSS
+227 GFGIYNSS
-235 IGDFSTL
+235 IANFSTL
-242 IKWDVTIFMI
+242 IKWDVAIFMI

-267 KFKQIFKI
+267 KFKNIFKI

-280 YLIVIAASILIIT
+280 YLIVIVVSVAIIT
-293 LNIFKTYDSFGK
+293 LNIFKTYDSFGG

-320 TGFSTCDFDL
+320 TGFATCDFNL
-330 WPSLSKTILV
+330 WPALSKTILV
-340 LLMIMGAC
+340 LLMITGAC
-348 AGSTGGGIKSSRVL
+348 AGSTGGGLKFSRVL

-374 FIHPRSVR
+374 FIHPRSVK
-382 AVGMDDRTVDKN
+382 AVGMDDRTVDKS
-394 VVKSVCVYFVL
+394 VVKSVCVYAVL
-405 FSLIYFGSV
+405 FALIYFGSV

-433 TMNNIGPGLAVVGP
+433 TMNNVGPGFEVVGA
-447 TGNFAGFN
+447 TGNYAGFN

-475 ILLLFIPTMWK
+475 ILLLFVPMMWK

>member
-1 MKGSEKKI
+1 
-9 MNISVILYTLGRV
+9 
-22 LTIESAFMVLPGIV
+22 
-36 GLIYREN
+36 
-43 NWWTYFVV
+43 
-51 ALFGM
+51 
-56 LAGMLISV
+56 
-64 KKPKNMQFFA
+64 
-74 KEGFASVGLAWFL
+74 
-87 ISLTGALPPFI
+87 
-98 SRDIPNYIDAVFE
+98 

-129 VSHATLFWRSFSHWI
+129 MSHATLFWRSFSHWI
-144 GGMGIVVFLL
+144 GGMGIFVFLL

-182 KMKDSSQILYLIYIG
+182 KMKDSSQILYFIYILL
-197 ITLVQIISL
+197 TLVQIISL
-206 WIMGMTPFEAVCTS
+206 WIMGMSFFEAVCTS

-235 IGDFSTL
+235 IANFSTL

-267 KFKQIFKI
+267 KFKNIFKI

-280 YLIVIAASILIIT
+280 YLIVIVVSVAVIT
-293 LNIFKTYDSFGK
+293 LNIFKTYDTFGG

-320 TGFSTCDFDL
+320 TGFATCDFNL
-330 WPSLSKTILV
+330 WPALSKTILV
-340 LLMIMGAC
+340 LLMITGAC
-348 AGSTGGGIKSSRVL
+348 AGSTGGGLKFSRVL

-374 FIHPRSVR
+374 FIHPRSVK
-382 AVGMDDRTVDKN
+382 AVGMDDRTVDKT
-394 VVKSVCVYFVL
+394 VVKSVCVYAVL
-405 FSLIYFGSV
+405 FALIYFGSV

-433 TMNNIGPGLAVVGP
+433 TMNNVGPGFEVVGA
-447 TGNFAGFN
+447 TGNYAGFN

-475 ILLLFIPTMWK
+475 ILLLFVPMMWK

>member
-1 MKGSEKKI
+1 
-9 MNISVILYTLGRV
+9 MNISIILYTLGRV
-22 LTIESAFMVLPGIV
+22 LAIESAFMVLPGIV
-36 GLIYREN
+36 AIIYREN

-51 ALFGM
+51 ALIGM
-56 LAGMLISV
+56 LAGLLISL
-64 KKPKNMQFFA
+64 KKPKNTQFFA

-87 ISLTGALPPFI
+87 ISLTGALPPLI
-98 SRDIPNYIDAVFE
+98 SGEIPNYIDAVFE

-129 VSHATLFWRSFSHWI
+129 MSHATLFWRSFSHWI
-144 GGMGIVVFLL
+144 GGMGIFVFLL

-182 KMKDSSQILYLIYIG
+182 KMKDSSQILYFIYILL
-197 ITLVQIISL
+197 TLVQIISL
-206 WIMGMTPFEAVCTS
+206 WIMGMSLFEAVCTS

-227 GFGVYNSS
+227 GFGIYNSS
-235 IGDFSTL
+235 IANFSTL

-267 KFKQIFKI
+267 KFKNIFKI

-280 YLIVIAASILIIT
+280 YLIVIVVSVAVIT
-293 LNIFKTYDSFGK
+293 LNIFKTYDSFGG

-320 TGFSTCDFDL
+320 TGFATCDFNL
-330 WPSLSKTILV
+330 WPALSKTILV
-340 LLMIMGAC
+340 LLMITGAC
-348 AGSTGGGIKSSRVL
+348 AGSTGGGLKFSRVL

-374 FIHPRSVR
+374 FIHPRSVK
-382 AVGMDDRTVDKN
+382 AVGMDDRTVDKS
-394 VVKSVCVYFVL
+394 VVKSVCVYAVL
-405 FSLIYFGSV
+405 FALIYFGSV

-433 TMNNIGPGLAVVGP
+433 TMNNVGPGFEVVGA
-447 TGNFAGFN
+447 TGNYAGFN

-475 ILLLFIPTMWK
+475 ILLLFVPMMWK

>member
-1 MKGSEKKI
+1 
-9 MNISVILYTLGRV
+9 MNISIILYTLGRV
-22 LTIESAFMVLPGIV
+22 LAIESAFMVLPGIV
-36 GLIYREN
+36 AIIYREN

-51 ALFGM
+51 ALIGM
-56 LAGMLISV
+56 LAGLLISL
-64 KKPKNMQFFA
+64 KKPKNTQFFA

-98 SRDIPNYIDAVFE
+98 SREIPNYIDAVFE

-129 VSHATLFWRSFSHWI
+129 MSHATLFWRSFSHWI
-144 GGMGIVVFLL
+144 GGMGIFVFLL

-182 KMKDSSQILYLIYIG
+182 KMKDSSQILYFIYILL
-197 ITLVQIISL
+197 TLVQIISL
-206 WIMGMTPFEAVCTS
+206 WIMGMSFFEAVCTS

-235 IGDFSTL
+235 IANFSTL

-267 KFKQIFKI
+267 KFKNIFKI

-280 YLIVIAASILIIT
+280 YLIVIVVSVAVIT
-293 LNIFKTYDSFGK
+293 LNIFKTYDTFGG

-320 TGFSTCDFDL
+320 TGFATCDFNL
-330 WPSLSKTILV
+330 WPALSKTILV
-340 LLMIMGAC
+340 LLMITGAC
-348 AGSTGGGIKSSRVL
+348 AGSTGGGLKFSRVL

-374 FIHPRSVR
+374 FIHPRSVK
-382 AVGMDDRTVDKN
+382 AVGMDDRTVDKT
-394 VVKSVCVYFVL
+394 VVKSVCVYAVL
-405 FSLIYFGSV
+405 FALIYFGSV

-433 TMNNIGPGLAVVGP
+433 TMNNVGPGFEVVGA
-447 TGNFAGFN
+447 TGNYAGFN

-475 ILLLFIPTMWK
+475 ILLLFVPMMWK